1 MSKESTQLE
10 RHRGAKQERP
20 LTPEQVLDEEGTL
33 WRESRSSIAGDAVK
47 RYITMLSHHH
57 RTSGSPSTLLTI
69 QLVNTLETQVLI
81 SYSQHSSNLS
91 RLLLIVVRVL
101 YHHYLTSVGAHSR

>member
-1 MSKESTQLE
+1 MSKESTQLMRRRSSVE
-10 RHRGAKQERP
+10 GVDTAQEDRSGARGP
-20 LTPEQVLDEEGTL
+20 PCTVLDEEGTL

-69 QLVNTLETQVLI
+69 QLVNT
-81 SYSQHSSNLS
+81 
-91 RLLLIVVRVL
+91 
-101 YHHYLTSVGAHSR
+101 

>member
-1 MSKESTQLE
+1 MSKKSTPLRRHRGAKQGGGAVSKESTQLE

-47 RYITMLSHHH
+47 RYITMPSHHH
-57 RTSGSPSTLLTI
+57 RSSGSPSTLLTI
-69 QLVNTLETQVLI
+69 
-81 SYSQHSSNLS
+81 
-91 RLLLIVVRVL
+91 
-101 YHHYLTSVGAHSR
+101 